1 MSLFFNLND
10 IVVHIIALELL
21 VLSLTEFFLMN
32 FKMIVCGCSK
42 YEDWCTDKHNG
53 FLNKLEIPNSDHA

>member
-1 MSLFFNLND
+1 MVNSFLTHAKRRGHYWYLMSLFFNLND

-42 YEDWCTDKHNG
+42 YED
-53 FLNKLEIPNSDHA
+53 